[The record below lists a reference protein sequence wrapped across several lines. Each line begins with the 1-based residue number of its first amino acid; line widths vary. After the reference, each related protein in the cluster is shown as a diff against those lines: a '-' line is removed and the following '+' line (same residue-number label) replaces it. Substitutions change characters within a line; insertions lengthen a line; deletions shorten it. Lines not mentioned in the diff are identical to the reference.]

1 MIEFLLITLVIFN
14 LVTINSDIDAS
25 EWIRFK

>member
-1 MIEFLLITLVIFN
+1 MIEFLLITLVIIN